1 MKDERFSDDEINQFY
16 KDNVKNRNENIMR
29 KYIIQMKM
37 KGREDNVI
45 VYCLDRWKKFTRMRK
60 LVSHTLR
67 LCENRTQE
75 VKADLSYAFDKWKND
90 NQNMDTTLC
99 KLSYQTLKEIGVKT
113 SFQVNKVAD
122 ELAENNSIAN
132 HLQL

>member
-1 MKDERFSDDEINQFY
+1 MKDERFSDHEINQFY

-29 KYIIQMKM
+29 KYIIKMKM
-37 KGREDNVI
+37 KGREDNII
-45 VYCLDRWKKFTRMRK
+45 VYCLDRWKKFTRIRK

-75 VKADLSYAFDKWKND
+75 VKADLSYAFNKWKND

-113 SFQVNKVAD
+113 S
-122 ELAENNSIAN
+122 L
-132 HLQL
+132 

>member
-1 MKDERFSDDEINQFY
+1 MKDEKFSDDEINQFY
-16 KDNVKNRNENIMR
+16 KNNVKNRNENIMT

-37 KGREDNVI
+37 KGREDGVI

-75 VKADLSYAFDKWKND
+75 VKADLSYAFNKWKND
-90 NQNMDTTLC
+90 
-99 KLSYQTLKEIGVKT
+99 
-113 SFQVNKVAD
+113 
-122 ELAENNSIAN
+122 
-132 HLQL
+132 H